1 MPTTEC
7 SAIEKGL
14 SGNTIA
20 FLKKNVIKTD
30 TNPEKGFPSSAS
42 RTLDFDDA
50 GQTKQ
55 GGRLYSL
62 TTPNNSKLIN
72 GLLTVSYLPWGEDT
86 GYYIVLEPK
95 GGPDIMMTAT
105 LSGCAVGY
113 LRAGDGAVRVSH
125 HNVQSSKMDFEQKN
139 TLGFTNNT
147 LHNSDYRYTTE
158 DTEGEFIFDRQG
170 LGFVFGVRRN
180 KKWTMYYQKVEQTL
194 KSHSKIYQPTI
205 ETFSISG
212 VGVF

>member
-7 SAIEKGL
+7 NAIEQGL
-14 SGNTIA
+14 LGNTIG

-42 RTLDFDDA
+42 RTLDFNDA

-55 GGRLYSL
+55 GGRLYSF

-72 GLLTVSYLPWGEDT
+72 GLLTVSYLPWGEDS

-125 HNVQSSKMDFEQKN
+125 HNVQSYKMDFQQKK
-139 TLGFTNNT
+139 TLGFTKNT
-147 LHNSDYRYTTE
+147 LHNSDYRYITE
-158 DTEGEFIFDRQG
+158 DTEGEYMFDRQG

-180 KKWTMYYQKVEQTL
+180 GKWTMYHQKVEQTF
-194 KSHSKIYQPTI
+194 KSNLVMFESTI
-205 ETFSISG
+205 EIFSITDA
-212 VGVF
+212 GVF